1 MGIFGKDMRM
11 CCCGFVG
18 EITIEK
24 VLFFDRSF
32 YGRDRRRI
40 YRQAEML
47 EDFFNNVRI
56 GNKSKDNHGSG
67 ATDAFESIHMESPE
81 EK

>member
-1 MGIFGKDMRM
+1 MFG
-11 CCCGFVG
+11 CGFVG
-18 EITIEK
+18 EIAIEK

-40 YRQAEML
+40 YRQAEVF
-47 EDFFNNVRI
+47 ENFFNNVRL
-56 GNKSKDNHGSG
+56 GNKSKNDHGSRT
-67 ATDAFESIHMESPE
+67 ADAFESIHMESPE